1 MCYGCF
7 KTFTLRVVDV
17 SAGGIYIF
25 IGGVYNFLM
34 FELRALLSK
43 AADHIEQMEV
53 LWALYHDDGVL
64 Y

>member
-1 MCYGCF
+1 MCYF
-7 KTFTLRVVDV
+7 KTFTLQVVDV

-43 AADHIEQMEV
+43 AADHIEISHMEV
-53 LWALYHDDGVL
+53 L
-64 Y
+64 